1 MDYKQQNSNEYGIS
15 QELLVLS
22 ELVNY
27 GIVSIP
33 YGNSARYD
41 CILDIQG
48 DIYKIQ
54 IKSLNISADGKSI
67 LVPMS
72 NTRMAADGVITKI
85 YTPDEVD
92 FIAFSYN
99 YKVYLVPTGIAKQ
112 SFTITLLP
120 KIKETQHYIEDFE
133 INKILDIDLKTWTQL
148 KEEIRKNNNS
158 IEKTKYTCPD
168 CGSPVSR
175 EGHRCITCA
184 KIMSRNIERPSRE
197 ELKQLIRTTPFTT
210 IGSKFNV
217 TDNAIRK
224 WCKAYQLPSQS
235 REIKKISNEEWRQV

>member
-67 LVPMS
+67 MVPMS
-72 NTRMAADGVITKI
+72 NTRMAAQGIVEKV

-92 FIAFSYN
+92 FIAFAYN
-99 YKVYLVPTGIAKQ
+99 NKIYLVPTGLAKAT
-112 SFTITLLP
+112 FTITLLP
-120 KIKETQHYIEDFE
+120 KVKETQHYIEDFE
-133 INKILDIDLKTWTQL
+133 INKILDIDLKTWNEL
-148 KEEIRKNNNS
+148 KAETREEANN
-158 IEKTKYTCPD
+158 KKPKYTCPD
-168 CGSPVSR
+168 CGAPVTK
-175 EGHRCITCA
+175 EGCRCITCA
-184 KIMSRNIERPSRE
+184 RIMSRNVERPNRE

-210 IGSKFNV
+210 IGSNFNV

-224 WCKAYQLPSQS
+224 WCRAYNLPTQV
-235 REIKKISNEEWRQV
+235 REIKKYSDEEWRQV